1 MKTKRYCYG
10 IEFTSEETD
19 IHNIRLSDLLTIAFN
34 KIYPEGADI
43 PSSKD
48 ISILLM
54 TKEIKRVEI
63 IRNRQNKY
71 IFDARFYY

>member
-1 MKTKRYCYG
+1 METKRYCYG
-10 IEFTSEETD
+10 IEFTSGETD

-34 KIYPEGADI
+34 HLFPEEADI

-63 IRNRQNKY
+63 IKNSAK
-71 IFDARFYY
+71 